1 MIEVSP
7 ELVQILG
14 LFCGLGALYGGI
26 RSDLKRLHEQSVVTM
41 RMARSAKRRINSHL
55 DMVGLRCPH
64 SEREGMGLKE
74 IKWNRR
80 RTDQAG

>member
-41 RMARSAKRRINSHL
+41 RMAKSAKRRIKTHL
-55 DMVGLRCPH
+55 DLVGNRCPH
-64 SEREGMGLKE
+64 AEDGGDSLKV
-74 IKWNRR
+74 IRWTRR
-80 RTDQAG
+80 KTDQAE